1 MNNNRSTRKTFLG
14 ILRGI
19 GYNINYIIGQDA
31 FNPGNIWMLVQS
43 PGITLVLY
51 IICFFISLLGSS
63 VYIELGIRSLPS
75 GIGEQKYITDA
86 FFPRRNFGH
95 VFSFVAIFIMFPSLI
110 VAESFNSSQYFL
122 YCFRKNLNVD
132 WIVSDI
138 VNQTLAIFKII
149 ILLIIS
155 VIGLTKLK
163 LNTNL
168 FNWNNIFNA
177 SFDFGAYV
185 LLAYE
190 GCLSNAAFI
199 TVVGYPNNSTDN
211 ESTPMPMR
219 FGKELFGENGE
230 NFIAILVA
238 ISTFG
243 CVSAL
248 IFTYSRII
256 KYAAETRFIPS
267 LFNSYRANYNTLFN
281 QLWAQFLYCSILSVI
296 FLIKMNHNISNNVS
310 DLFSNASMYAFTI
323 YHGASA
329 LCLCIIKIRLNNTN
343 PRIFSI
349 PICMVIFYLSIII
362 FIIIALLVS
371 PSDGS
376 FDYLI
381 SYCISWVAV
390 ALGLIFW
397 YVRNQW
403 QANRELIQNQGSNN
417 ETETID
423 ETDRDEGSNDE
434 EV

>member
-1 MNNNRSTRKTFLG
+1 
-14 ILRGI
+14 
-19 GYNINYIIGQDA
+19 
-31 FNPGNIWMLVQS
+31 
-43 PGITLVLY
+43 
-51 IICFFISLLGSS
+51 
-63 VYIELGIRSLPS
+63 
-75 GIGEQKYITDA
+75 
-86 FFPRRNFGH
+86 
-95 VFSFVAIFIMFPSLI
+95 
-110 VAESFNSSQYFL
+110 
-122 YCFRKNLNVD
+122 
-132 WIVSDI
+132 VSDI

-185 LLAYE
+185 RGLIKVLLAYE
-190 GCLSNAAFI
+190 
-199 TVVGYPNNSTDN
+199 VVGYPNNSTDN

-243 CVSAL
+243 CV
-248 IFTYSRII
+248 I
-256 KYAAETRFIPS
+256 
-267 LFNSYRANYNTLFN
+267 
-281 QLWAQFLYCSILSVI
+281 
-296 FLIKMNHNISNNVS
+296 
-310 DLFSNASMYAFTI
+310 
-323 YHGASA
+323 
-329 LCLCIIKIRLNNTN
+329 
-343 PRIFSI
+343 
-349 PICMVIFYLSIII
+349 
-362 FIIIALLVS
+362 S

-434 EV
+434 E